1 MPSEDRP
8 AEERHGNSAT
18 VFKQESDVDSLPA
31 LGRASPGL
39 ELESQGRRLHG
50 TVESV
55 RNPVAPKPLAFAL
68 TLTLLGLLLPGLA
81 AAQQLLRFGP
91 AGADAERAVSVQSQA
106 AFPGASGA
114 EHPVEVDV
122 ALLRS
127 APSRLDLATPD
138 GRLLRAAL
146 SHFED
151 RGDGDVLWSG
161 RIVGASYDT
170 VLLAVRGGRVTGT
183 YGEPARP
190 GYSLRSDASGL
201 GAVTAPSTAGVPIED
216 LLTVPWCQNVTAKLD
231 PDDPEPPMIPPP
243 VSLGTTWS
251 EDAPPEDPGR
261 LASGA
266 PTGVEQAQNA
276 VTVALAAAPA
286 AVDEDAGSA
295 QTITVTATITAGSAF
310 TTDQT
315 ILVSVGGGSATAGVD
330 FAAVADFSI
339 TLAASATSGD
349 ATFSFTPTNDSEPEA
364 HETVRVSGSLTGATV
379 TPADLRITDDDQ
391 HRIDLLLLYTP
402 SAKGE
407 LDMFGVPA
415 EILDDFVDYVNL
427 IWRNNAFPAY
437 VSLVHVAALPRAALD
452 NALEGTPFVTAMRAD
467 AEVLK
472 LREEHGA
479 DLVFLAV
486 HLPGALGLPCGLAYQ
501 RVAAHTTERM
511 APSGFG
517 WFSVHD
523 DCEQPGAG
531 SGWGPWA
538 SILAHE
544 IGHNLGLNHDPA
556 HYAGSRYPPVA
567 PYAFGHTDI
576 RAGEVNVATIMS
588 YGTDRSCRVIVNRI
602 FCSDTF
608 TREPFYSTARI
619 EGDGGVIFGIADE
632 RENERAASLT
642 LASTERFNEF
652 MQAAPPANLTGTV
665 TPNGG
670 SVDVALTWDDVSSRE
685 AHYVVQYRVFGQA
698 WQDGA
703 TLVAG
708 VTGTTLMGLAPATR
722 YRFRVAA
729 PNAWGWTSYSYEW
742 VTRTPGDGPP
752 TPPGNLRATTP
763 GSQLVQG
770 RVDLTWE
777 DYAQSETG
785 FVVQYRELGAASWT
799 DGPNLAADATGAA
812 VTGLLPDQ
820 DYEFRVGATNS
831 HGTAWSLPVTVR
843 TDAPRPPRAPE
854 NLVGIRL
861 SSTTVRLSW
870 GDGGDDETLYEIQ
883 MRSSGGGSAW
893 TPIDEAPR
901 DAETKVVGGLP
912 EGERLDFRVVALGL
926 GGQAPGN
933 VATVDLSVEP
943 PGVPVLTAWVDRD
956 SRNQAVARFL
966 VSVEPLN
973 GAAFRVEKRATVFGD
988 FVWRRVTGDVVL
1000 DGDTDLFRAV
1010 AANAG
1015 GTRISR
1021 IARLDDERRTLVR
1034 APDRLEARQTGPT
1047 QVRLTWR
1054 DRASDELWY
1063 RVGLSR
1069 DGGAELVYA
1078 VYPPDTTE
1086 ATLVGL
1092 RPGSYEFGLTVAN
1105 VHGGISPRTTSLALP
1120 PSDPPPPAAASG
1132 LTAGY
1137 GPTATEATLSWNDN
1151 SSDETGF
1158 RVGSRPDDGPWTFID
1173 VAADQVTATVS
1184 NLRADTIH
1192 HFRVLAESARGSFE
1206 SNLATLDLQRTP
1218 RPPTG
1223 LRVRADGS
1231 TSVVLDWK
1239 DEASN
1244 ETGFR
1249 IEYRQGTG
1257 SWVQAGALT
1266 AADAVTAAVTGLQPS
1281 TGYGFRVVA
1290 LNAAGEN
1297 ATDEATLTTPPAA
1310 PSNLQASASS
1320 ATSADLTWTDNSSDE
1335 TGFLIQYRASDETGW
1350 TTWEPDPAA
1359 NAVSVTI
1366 EGLVPGSDYEFRA
1379 FALGDHGRS
1388 SPSNAASASNF
1399 PRLPEAASELR
1410 VSFLDSHA
1418 CSVSWTDNS
1427 SDETGFLIQYRLVG
1441 RTEWDTSPAFPAD
1454 ATAGTVSGLL
1464 PSRTY
1469 RFRVLASNANGARP
1483 SYQRE
1488 ATSPPA
1494 APTELTA
1501 SRASGTSAALEW
1513 KDNALD
1519 ASGFVVEE
1527 RQGSSPW
1534 YSIGTI
1540 VNPRAE
1546 IGGVKPFVVLEWR
1559 VRAFND
1565 NGVSGPS
1572 NVVTYVERSAPPA
1585 PVGLTAVATGSTSV
1599 DLSWVDN
1606 SEVEAG
1612 FRLERRETGG
1622 TTWTAAGAAPPDTTR
1637 ASLTGLAAS
1646 TGYAFRVVAW
1656 NANGVGESDSVSL
1669 TMPPAAPT
1677 GLSATQT
1684 TPTSAQLS
1692 WTDNAVDETGNSI
1705 QYSDGSMWLT
1715 GQTTGADGTSVALS
1729 GLTAGAGYEFRVLA
1743 LNANGNSSP
1752 SNVVGL
1758 GPALAPP
1765 APSGLVAAASG
1776 STGVNLTWSDGSSNE
1791 TGFKVEVEPS
1801 GGAWTTASTTPP
1813 DVEAAAVTGLTPSAG
1828 YRFRVT
1834 ATNANG
1840 ASSSGVASLV
1850 MPPAAPTGLSARAA
1864 SATAVDLAWTDAA
1877 SDESGFLIEYRRQV
1891 DPGWTAW
1898 GTRPAA
1904 NATAASVTGLRSGTA
1919 YLFRVRAVHST
1930 NGASTPS
1937 NVAETSTSGTRVP
1950 TGLRV
1955 VATGSTSASASW
1967 EDESHDETGFVL
1979 EHRPTGG
1986 DWSVGAT
1993 VDVDV
1998 ESATL
2003 TNLLPSTTYEF
2014 RVGAVNSGGAAL
2026 SGTVSLAMPPAAPTD
2041 LEATAASATSAR
2053 LAWTDASSDET
2064 SFVIQ
2069 YREESASDWT
2079 LSPSEAGADATAWTA
2094 TGLEA
2099 GKAYVFRIYAK
2110 HSTNGLSSPSN
2121 EARTSD
2127 LGAPRAPSGLAAM
2140 AAGSTTLNLTWTDN
2154 ASDETDFLVEYR
2166 SGAETWMAAS
2176 STPPADAES
2185 ATVTGLRASRGYEF
2199 RVSARN
2205 ARGAAASGSATV
2217 VMPPAPPTGL
2227 QAAID
2232 GETGVL
2238 VTWEDASEDETG
2250 YALEYRQSSAPGWT
2264 EWSASLPTNPTSA
2277 LVTGLTVGGSYEFRA
2292 FAMHVRNGRSSPS
2305 GTASLNMVGA
2315 PEAPSRLVATA
2326 VGSTDVRLHWI
2337 DNSANETAFVVEQR
2351 VGSGPWSTAAT
2362 NGPDV
2367 NWALIKGLAPST
2379 EHGFRV
2385 AARNANGQRTGP
2397 PVTLTM
2403 PPAAPTDLV
2412 ATEVR
2417 PGSDDPGVRLTWT
2430 DNATDERDFLV
2441 EYRGAGE
2448 EAWSAFSTRP
2458 PADSTSF
2465 ETTEL
2470 AAGGAYEFRVLAI
2483 SRHGNSSPS
2492 NVASVGDL
2500 GVPEA
2505 PTDFGIIATGSTT
2518 ALATWTDSS
2527 TKEAVFRVQRRSPGA
2542 EEWIEA
2548 ALANRNETSV
2558 EVPDLL
2564 ASTAYEFRVVSWTVS
2579 GSSGS
2584 NVATLT
2590 MPPAPPVDLVAGPAS
2605 PTSVTLRWTD
2615 ASLDET
2621 SFVVEY
2627 KRAQRKDWN
2636 VFATEAATNATSLT
2650 VTGLA
2655 SGLTWE
2661 FRVYAKHN
2669 ANGRSSPSNVARVRR
2684 LGAAGVPADVAAT
2697 ASGSTSAVLTWT
2709 DNGNDET
2716 GFRVE
2721 YRVGR
2726 RAWAGTE
2733 VAADSTTATVTGLLP
2748 STSYEFRVSSLNAH
2762 GAAASD
2768 SVFLVMPPAAPT
2780 GLTAAQASSTSVSL
2794 AWTDA
2799 STDEDRFV
2807 AEYREAGTT
2816 AAWTAFGTNA
2826 AAGAE
2831 SITVTGLVSGRSYE
2845 FRVFAENGNGRSSPS
2860 GAASVASGAAPA
2872 APSGVTAT
2880 AQGSTTAL
2888 VAWSDNSSDE
2898 TGFEIEYRAGSGP
2911 WQMAARTTASVTRTA
2926 VAGLEPATAYE
2937 FRVSATNG
2945 NGSSAAAAA
2954 PVLTMPPAAPTA
2966 LTATRTGPTGVTLT
2980 WTDNS
2985 TDETSFVIE
2994 YKTLNAAAWS
3004 AFGEAAADATSTAVT
3019 GLATGTS
3026 YAFRVFAKHSAN
3038 GLSTPSHTV
3047 SVGALGAP
3055 APPTGLTAA
3064 ATASTVVAL
3073 SWTDASSDETGFRVD
3088 VRRAAAGVPWTLNA
3102 TLAPDTTTA
3111 TVTGLVAGA
3120 AYEFRVGA
3128 ENTVGVS
3135 WTAVVG
3141 VRTPADSVPTA
3152 PTGLVVAAEGP
3163 TRVRLT
3169 WNDQADNEANYVVR
3183 YRFGGDARAV
3193 WSIYPADQQQATLT
3207 GLASG
3212 QYTFDVQATNAAGGS
3227 ATALASWTLPR
3238 PRPNPPKAAAGL
3250 KVKLTGPYTAELRWK
3265 DKASDETEYL
3275 AAIRPDDG
3283 AWEYASSA
3291 ADSTR
3296 GFFHGLAPG
3305 KTYHARV
3312 IAYHEDNGGLNSN
3325 VVTFEN
3331 PAAEPRAPRDVTIT
3345 PTGSTS
3351 LVIAWNDVS
3360 LEETGYEVLYQIV
3373 ENDPEAVG
3381 EAPWTT
3387 AATLAAD
3394 VERLS
3399 LDRLFSSTTY
3409 RFAVWTVKNGK
3420 RESSEV
3426 VELTMPPPPP
3436 TGTAARA
3443 ASTSSAEVS
3452 WRDASTDE
3460 TGFLVEYRAS
3470 GATVWTA
3477 FAREAAA
3484 DGTALVVTG
3493 LAPST
3498 GYDFR
3503 VFARH
3508 RVNGLSSPS
3517 NEASATT
3524 ADESLTIG
3532 GLSDGTVA
3540 ENSPWASAPPTVA
3553 GATGAVTWT
3562 LEGVDA
3568 SDFTIDGST
3577 GVVSMAARD
3586 FEAPA
3591 DDDADNVYAVTV
3603 KATDAGGVV
3612 GTASLTVTVTNVN
3625 EAPAFTTSAALV
3637 LSVMEGTSGAIGSPV
3652 SATDPEGGTITY
3664 TLTGADAS
3672 SFAIDSATG
3681 QLSVGT
3687 GTTLNHEQKASYG
3700 FSVVATDDDAT
3711 PLSASRAV
3719 TVNVSDV
3726 DESLTIGGLS
3736 NGTVAENAVYASA
3749 TPTVTGATGTVTW
3762 TVEGVDASDFTI
3774 DGSTGALSMVARD
3787 FEAPADDDTD
3797 NVYAVTVK
3805 ATDADGIV
3813 GTAALTVTVTNVN
3826 EAPAFAT
3833 SAALVLS
3840 VMEGASGAIGSPVSA
3855 TDPEG
3860 DAIAY
3865 TLTGADASSFAI
3877 DSATGQLSVGTG
3889 TTLNHEQKAS
3899 YGFDVVAT
3907 DDDAT
3912 PLSASRAVTVNVSDV
3927 DESLTIG
3934 GLSNGTV
3941 AENAVY
3947 ASATPTV
3954 AGATGTVTWTVEGVD
3969 ASDFTI
3975 DGSTGA
3981 LSMVARD
3988 FEAPADDNT
3997 DNVYAVT
4004 VKATDADGIVG
4015 TAALTVTV
4023 TNVNEAPAFATSA
4036 ALVLSVAE
4044 GTSGAIGSPVSAT
4057 DPEGGTIAYT
4067 LTGADASSF
4076 AIDSATGQLS
4086 VGTGTTLNHEQK
4098 QSYGFTVVATDD
4110 DATPLS
4116 ASRAVTVNVTD
4127 VDESLTIGGLSN
4139 GTVAENSPW
4148 ASATPTVAGATGAVA
4163 WTLEGVDASD
4173 FTIDGSTGALS
4184 MVARDFEAPADDDR
4198 DNVYAVTVKAT
4209 DANGIVGTAALTV
4222 TVTNVNEAPV
4232 FATSTALVLSVAE
4245 GTSGAIG
4252 SPVSATDPEADAIA
4266 YSLTGADAASFAI
4279 DSATGQLS
4287 VGTGTT
4293 LNHEQKASYG
4303 FNVVATD
4310 DDASPLSASRAVT
4323 VNVADAD
4330 VIMPPASPSGVAA
4343 TPQGAASVL
4352 VTWTDNSSN
4361 ETGFVVEYR
4370 EARTEAWTAFG
4381 TETLADATSVTVT
4394 GLTAGRSYDFRVIAK
4409 HATIGL
4415 SSPSEVKRAGAFG
4428 APAPPTDLTVST
4440 IDETS
4445 VRLEWTDESTDE
4457 TGFEIEYRETNPGVW
4472 RKFETDA
4479 PANATSIVVTGL
4491 AAGTRYDFRVIAK
4504 SDSGLST
4511 PSLPRTETTTT
4522 PPPFIPPNRPPT
4534 FDQDGPLALTVVESA
4549 AGPIGSVSATDPDGD
4564 RVSYGLGGPD
4574 ARSFRVDPDGG
4585 VLSLSPRTS
4594 LDASR
4599 KDAYAFSVTASD
4611 GRLSAILAVTLTVV
4625 EPERPGD
4632 APTALRPAPPSEL
4645 EASLLTSDVVVL
4657 SWRDNADDETG
4668 FEVFRREDTGDWE
4681 SSRSLPA
4688 DTETAT
4694 MEDLAAG
4701 IEYEFAVTAKNV
4713 NGSTA
4718 SNVASAELS
4727 LAPPTRMDAAP
4738 RSETSARVTWRDNSV
4753 AEAGFEVQVRFA
4765 DTGDGDDGAG
4775 EGGTAAAGWT
4785 LGAAVG
4791 PNATEAL
4798 LTGLT
4803 PGGVYRFRVA
4813 ALNPRP
4819 GGDPALSAVGTFRL
4833 LEPPSA
4839 GAMTDCEPGRS
4850 AVTLGGDYEVA
4861 MCFETPSGAQMDASN
4876 YHLESTASG
4885 LLYFFDRDNVE
4896 VLVKVLDGCAI
4907 NGHRWVFVAPVTTL
4921 AFSLEITERST
4932 GRRFAH
4938 RNPKSLTA
4946 ETRADTAA
4954 FPCEPEARAAAA
4966 LNAGAGG
4973 PIRPRGASENAVPR
4987 AAVDPSAAAAAAA
5000 VTEPA
5005 SPICEPEGPGILL
5018 EDGHRIDMCFEMPNG
5033 EIRQARDWGL
5043 TRRSTALLYFFDREN
5058 AEVLVKVLDGCAVNG
5073 RRWVFAAPVTD
5084 LAFHLVV
5091 TDPAGRRWTH
5101 SNEAG
5106 RTAPPGSDTAAFRCD

>member
-1 MPSEDRP
+1 MAAEWRVVHAGNTPADFDRYI
-8 AEERHGNSAT
+8 AARSGFAIRGMSHGTRTITRMRDRMNADIVHVMGAGAAAIWHCGQAYGRGVRYERI
-18 VFKQESDVDSLPA
+18 VDYGF
-31 LGRASPGL
+31 LGQSTTNVSCAGSRGYRRWTLTAHEVGHSFGAYHERGRNGAGDGSIGSGLDEVNGVLGIYAFGLYERASPAFTTIMAYGAPGGQTRL
-39 ELESQGRRLHG
+39 NHYSNVRARYQGRAMGSPDRNEVERLLERTAPETADLSDHLTPATPSSFTG
-50 TVESV
+50 TPAV
-55 RNPVAPKPLAFAL
+55 N
-68 TLTLLGLLLPGLA
+68 
-81 AAQQLLRFGP
+81 GP
-91 AGADAERAVSVQSQA
+91 AVDITFTWTDESNR
-106 AFPGASGA
+106 
-114 EHPVEVDV
+114 EV
-122 ALLRS
+122 
-127 APSRLDLATPD
+127 
-138 GRLLRAAL
+138 
-146 SHFED
+146 
-151 RGDGDVLWSG
+151 
-161 RIVGASYDT
+161 
-170 VLLAVRGGRVTGT
+170 
-183 YGEPARP
+183 
-190 GYSLRSDASGL
+190 
-201 GAVTAPSTAGVPIED
+201 
-216 LLTVPWCQNVTAKLD
+216 
-231 PDDPEPPMIPPP
+231 
-243 VSLGTTWS
+243 
-251 EDAPPEDPGR
+251 
-261 LASGA
+261 
-266 PTGVEQAQNA
+266 
-276 VTVALAAAPA
+276 
-286 AVDEDAGSA
+286 A
-295 QTITVTATITAGSAF
+295 QTIQYQIGGAGPWIEVARLAPDVQTATITGF
-310 TTDQT
+310 
-315 ILVSVGGGSATAGVD
+315 
-330 FAAVADFSI
+330 
-339 TLAASATSGD
+339 
-349 ATFSFTPTNDSEPEA
+349 EPG
-364 HETVRVSGSLTGATV
+364 TRYNF
-379 TPADLRITDDDQ
+379 RM
-391 HRIDLLLLYTP
+391 Y
-402 SAKGE
+402 
-407 LDMFGVPA
+407 
-415 EILDDFVDYVNL
+415 
-427 IWRNNAFPAY
+427 
-437 VSLVHVAALPRAALD
+437 ALNPR
-452 NALEGTPFVTAMRAD
+452 
-467 AEVLK
+467 
-472 LREEHGA
+472 
-479 DLVFLAV
+479 
-486 HLPGALGLPCGLAYQ
+486 
-501 RVAAHTTERM
+501 
-511 APSGFG
+511 GFG
-517 WFSVHD
+517 LRTETWSV
-523 DCEQPGAG
+523 
-531 SGWGPWA
+531 
-538 SILAHE
+538 
-544 IGHNLGLNHDPA
+544 
-556 HYAGSRYPPVA
+556 
-567 PYAFGHTDI
+567 
-576 RAGEVNVATIMS
+576 
-588 YGTDRSCRVIVNRI
+588 
-602 FCSDTF
+602 
-608 TREPFYSTARI
+608 
-619 EGDGGVIFGIADE
+619 
-632 RENERAASLT
+632 
-642 LASTERFNEF
+642 
-652 MQAAPPANLTGTV
+652 
-665 TPNGG
+665 
-670 SVDVALTWDDVSSRE
+670 
-685 AHYVVQYRVFGQA
+685 
-698 WQDGA
+698 
-703 TLVAG
+703 
-708 VTGTTLMGLAPATR
+708 
-722 YRFRVAA
+722 
-729 PNAWGWTSYSYEW
+729 
-742 VTRTPGDGPP
+742 
-752 TPPGNLRATTP
+752 TTP
-763 GSQLVQG
+763 GTSLPAKPTGLGASTPQPAMVRLSWA
-770 RVDLTWE
+770 DN
-777 DYAQSETG
+777 SHNETG
-785 FVVQYRELGAASWT
+785 FSVEYRK
-799 DGPNLAADATGAA
+799 TGAPA
-812 VTGLLPDQ
+812 WTSGPMVGADVETVDVTSLDHLTE
-820 DYEFRVGATNS
+820 YEFRVGATNS
-831 HGTAWSLPVTVR
+831 RGTVFSETAFGLTLPEPPPAAPEGPDPLFGRRLTATSAHLRWMDRSADETGFRVQVRRPGDASWTVAQSLPAGATEAFVTGL
-843 TDAPRPPRAPE
+843 AA
-854 NLVGIRL
+854 
-861 SSTTVRLSW
+861 
-870 GDGGDDETLYEIQ
+870 
-883 MRSSGGGSAW
+883 SARH
-893 TPIDEAPR
+893 E
-901 DAETKVVGGLP
+901 
-912 EGERLDFRVVALGL
+912 FRVE
-926 GGQAPGN
+926 
-933 VATVDLSVEP
+933 ATGAGASSISQPIVLDLSVEP
-943 PGVPVLTAWVDRD
+943 PPAIELTASLIRYD
-956 SRNQAVARFL
+956 SVWIYADLKWKTVSPFSGNFRRWSKPASDPDSAWSPYRFTTSRTAARHQQ
-966 VSVEPLN
+966 SASNRIPMQ
-973 GAAFRVEKRATVFGD
+973 FRVEAIGDGGSTLSNVIEVDFGSN
-988 FVWRRVTGDVVL
+988 FPPAPGSVSAEMWR
-1000 DGDTDLFRAV
+1000 
-1010 AANAG
+1010 
-1015 GTRISR
+1015 
-1021 IARLDDERRTLVR
+1021 
-1034 APDRLEARQTGPT
+1034 PT
-1047 QVRLTWR
+1047 EVRLTWTE
-1054 DRASDELWY
+1054 ASGAGAY
-1063 RVGLSR
+1063 RVSQGETF
-1069 DGGAELVYA
+1069 DPVVYA
-1078 VYPPDTTE
+1078 VYPAAARQAIVTGLGPGRYTFRVEALDAEGTATSRAAEFRLRKPANPPPTPVSHLAVDYPYLQTMRITWRDNSTDEDQFLLSVRENDGAWVDFTAGFSGNTE
-1086 ATLVGL
+1086 G
-1092 RPGSYEFGLTVAN
+1092 GLTVEPSTLYHLRMLADHSTN
-1105 VHGGISPRTTSLALP
+1105 GSLNSNIVTFWSTQEPTEVRVTPSSSTAVDLSWKDNAIYEQSFQVQSKEAGTPAFFRQAATVDRNATTASVDGLTASTSYKFRVRSRIADAARNL
-1120 PSDPPPPAAASG
+1120 SWESSSQVTITMPPPPPSGVAAAAAGSTSATVTWTDESADETGFLVEARTAGSEWSAVGRAGADAVSAKVLGLAAGATFEFRVRAAHEANGLSSPSDVATLTMPPPPPSG
-1132 LTAGY
+1132 LTASPA
-1137 GPTATEATLSWNDN
+1137 GPGSVTLAWTDEST
-1151 SSDETGF
+1151 DETGF
-1158 RVGSRPDDGPWTFID
+1158 VAEYKRSSASSWSTWGTEAAANVLTLTLTGLTAGESYEFRVRAKKGTELSSPSAVAVVESLGAP
-1173 VAADQVTATVS
+1173 VAASALAASAAGPSTVDLTWTDNSTDETGFDVQYRSAGAGAWATASTAAADSTSAAVS
-1184 NLRADTIH
+1184 GLHAGRRYE
-1192 HFRVLAESARGSFE
+1192 FRVVAKNTHGS
-1206 SNLATLDLQRTP
+1206 TP
-1218 RPPTG
+1218 SGVVALTMPPAAPTG
-1223 LRVRADGS
+1223 LEGTPDGS
-1231 TSVVLDWK
+1231 TVVELTWTDN
-1239 DEASN
+1239 ASG
-1244 ETGFR
+1244 ETG
-1249 IEYRQGTG
+1249 YRVDRRLAG
-1257 SWVQAGALT
+1257 SSAWTAAPAADPNAVSYTVEGLT
-1266 AADAVTAAVTGLQPS
+1266 ASTA
-1281 TGYGFRVVA
+1281 YEFRVVA
-1290 LNAAGEN
+1290 LSAAGESPS
-1297 ATDEATLTTPPAA
+1297 APLALTTPPAP
-1310 PSNLQASASS
+1310 PSGLAASEAGP
-1320 ATSADLTWTDNSSDE
+1320 TSAALTWTDNSSDE
-1335 TGFLIQYRASDETGW
+1335 TGFLVEYRISRARTW
-1350 TTWEPDPAA
+1350 TTYGTEAGA
-1359 NAVSVTI
+1359 NTTSITVS
-1366 EGLVPGSDYEFRA
+1366 GLESGTPYGFRVVA
-1379 FALGDHGRS
+1379 RHNVNGLS
-1388 SPSNAASASNF
+1388 SPSGEALLGELGGPVAPSAVMATARGS
-1399 PRLPEAASELR
+1399 SR
-1410 VSFLDSHA
+1410 VG
-1418 CSVSWTDNS
+1418 VSWTDNS
-1427 SDETGFLIQYRLVG
+1427 SDETGFL
-1441 RTEWDTSPAFPAD
+1441 
-1454 ATAGTVSGLL
+1454 
-1464 PSRTY
+1464 
-1469 RFRVLASNANGARP
+1469 
-1483 SYQRE
+1483 
-1488 ATSPPA
+1488 
-1494 APTELTA
+1494 
-1501 SRASGTSAALEW
+1501 
-1513 KDNALD
+1513 
-1519 ASGFVVEE
+1519 
-1527 RQGSSPW
+1527 
-1534 YSIGTI
+1534 
-1540 VNPRAE
+1540 
-1546 IGGVKPFVVLEWR
+1546 
-1559 VRAFND
+1559 
-1565 NGVSGPS
+1565 
-1572 NVVTYVERSAPPA
+1572 VERRRGA
-1585 PVGLTAVATGSTSV
+1585 
-1599 DLSWVDN
+1599 DLW
-1606 SEVEAG
+1606 
-1612 FRLERRETGG
+1612 
-1622 TTWTAAGAAPPDTTR
+1622 AAIAEAPPDATSAEVGPFLGGRTYELR
-1637 ASLTGLAAS
+1637 VSSRNALAKRPSA
-1646 TGYAFRVVAW
+1646 
-1656 NANGVGESDSVSL
+1656 GVSV

-1677 GLSATQT
+1677 GLSA
-1684 TPTSAQLS
+1684 S
-1692 WTDNAVDETGNSI
+1692 E
-1705 QYSDGSMWLT
+1705 DGM
-1715 GQTTGADGTSVALS
+1715 TSVALS
-1729 GLTAGAGYEFRVLA
+1729 WSDESFDETGF
-1743 LNANGNSSP
+1743 
-1752 SNVVGL
+1752 VVEYRDSGSQAWTTH
-1758 GPALAPP
+1758 GTQAVADSGSMTI
-1765 APSGLVAAASG
+1765 SGLVSG
-1776 STGVNLTWSDGSSNE
+1776 QTYGFRVFADHSANGRSSPTGVVWVTDLG
-1791 TGFKVEVEPS
+1791 
-1801 GGAWTTASTTPP
+1801 TPP
-1813 DVEAAAVTGLTPSAG
+1813 AG
-1828 YRFRVT
+1828 
-1834 ATNANG
+1834 
-1840 ASSSGVASLV
+1840 
-1850 MPPAAPTGLSARAA
+1850 
-1864 SATAVDLAWTDAA
+1864 
-1877 SDESGFLIEYRRQV
+1877 
-1891 DPGWTAW
+1891 
-1898 GTRPAA
+1898 AA
-1904 NATAASVTGLRSGTA
+1904 NVL
-1919 YLFRVRAVHST
+1919 
-1930 NGASTPS
+1930 
-1937 NVAETSTSGTRVP
+1937 
-1950 TGLRV
+1950 V
-1955 VATGSTSASASW
+1955 VATGSTGATVTWTDAAT
-1967 EDESHDETGFVL
+1967 DETGFEV
-1979 EHRPTGG
+1979 RYRAASGVWTT
-1986 DWSVGAT
+1986 GAT
-1993 VDVDV
+1993 V
-1998 ESATL
+1998 A
-2003 TNLLPSTTYEF
+2003 
-2014 RVGAVNSGGAAL
+2014 ANS
-2026 SGTVSLAMPPAAPTD
+2026 
-2041 LEATAASATSAR
+2041 
-2053 LAWTDASSDET
+2053 
-2064 SFVIQ
+2064 
-2069 YREESASDWT
+2069 
-2079 LSPSEAGADATAWTA
+2079 
-2094 TGLEA
+2094 
-2099 GKAYVFRIYAK
+2099 
-2110 HSTNGLSSPSN
+2110 
-2121 EARTSD
+2121 
-2127 LGAPRAPSGLAAM
+2127 
-2140 AAGSTTLNLTWTDN
+2140 
-2154 ASDETDFLVEYR
+2154 
-2166 SGAETWMAAS
+2166 
-2176 STPPADAES
+2176 ES
-2185 ATVTGLRASRGYEF
+2185 ATVDGLMGSTVYSFEVVATG
-2199 RVSARN
+2199 
-2205 ARGAAASGSATV
+2205 
-2217 VMPPAPPTGL
+2217 
-2227 QAAID
+2227 
-2232 GETGVL
+2232 
-2238 VTWEDASEDETG
+2238 
-2250 YALEYRQSSAPGWT
+2250 SSA
-2264 EWSASLPTNPTSA
+2264 
-2277 LVTGLTVGGSYEFRA
+2277 
-2292 FAMHVRNGRSSPS
+2292 SPS
-2305 GTASLNMVGA
+2305 D
-2315 PEAPSRLVATA
+2315 P
-2326 VGSTDVRLHWI
+2326 
-2337 DNSANETAFVVEQR
+2337 FV
-2351 VGSGPWSTAAT
+2351 
-2362 NGPDV
+2362 
-2367 NWALIKGLAPST
+2367 
-2379 EHGFRV
+2379 
-2385 AARNANGQRTGP
+2385 
-2397 PVTLTM
+2397 LTM

-2417 PGSDDPGVRLTWT
+2417 PGSESPGVRLTWT

-2505 PTDFGIIATGSTT
+2505 PTDFAIMATGSTT

-2621 SFVVEY
+2621 SFVAEY

-2669 ANGRSSPSNVARVRR
+2669 ANGRSSPSNEARVRR

-2816 AAWTAFGTNA
+2816 AAWTAFGTDA

-2880 AQGSTTAL
+2880 AQGSTAAL

-2898 TGFEIEYRAGSGP
+2898 TGFEVEYRAGSGP
-2911 WQMAARTTASVTRTA
+2911 WQTAARTTASVTRTA

-3141 VRTPADSVPTA
+3141 VRTPADSVPAA

-3426 VELTMPPPPP
+3426 VETTMPPPPP

-3562 LEGVDA
+3562 AEGVDA

-3577 GVVSMAARD
+3577 GVVSMVARD

-3700 FSVVATDDDAT
+3700 FNVVATDDDAT

-3954 AGATGTVTWTVEGVD
+3954 TGATGTVTWTVEGVD

-3988 FEAPADDNT
+3988 FEAPADDDT

-4036 ALVLSVAE
+4036 TLVLSVAE

-4057 DPEGGTIAYT
+4057 DPEGDAIAYT

-4472 RKFETDA
+4472 RKFETEA

-4688 DTETAT
+4688 NTETAT

-4803 PGGVYRFRVA
+4803 PGAAYRFRVA

-4819 GGDPALSAVGTFRL
+4819 GGDPALSAVGRFRL
-4833 LEPPSA
+4833 LEPPPA
-4839 GAMTDCEPGRS
+4839 GAMTDCEPGGS

-4954 FPCEPEARAAAA
+4954 FPCESEARAAAA

-5073 RRWVFAAPVTD
+5073 HRWVFAAPVTD

-5106 RTAPPGSDTAAFRCD
+5106 RTAPPGSDAAAFACD